1 MATFQEVEDLYFRVN
16 CQEVEDVVFRV
27 IWGQRR

>member
-1 MATFQEVEDLYFRVN
+1 MATFREVEDLYFRVN
-16 CQEVEDVVFRV
+16 CQGVEDAVFRV